1 MKKLLSLGIMLTLVM
16 SLVVGCGGGGDK
28 KDEKI
33 TLRLATQHPTNHMA
47 HKSAEAIKEKIET
60 ESNGRIEVQIYP
72 ANQLG
77 DWTQVFEE
85 IMRGTIDIAHISVPE
100 TFDARITAGFL
111 PYLAKDYDEL
121 KVVFAKD
128 SYLNKQMASFHKDL
142 GIKFLGYYCEGFS
155 GIGVA
160 KPVKDPA
167 KMGAAKDSLVR
178 VPSIDAFK
186 LPTEAL
192 GYRTSTIPYSDTF
205 AAMQTGV
212 VDGWMGGPPNLNYL
226 TFRDVIKHYYQY
238 NLTHECTQYLMNLD
252 KFNSLSEE
260 DQKLIVAAFGEQS
273 EKSIDLAKAEDEK
286 YKKLLKEE
294 GIEVVEFSQEEL
306 DAMAAY
312 VRDNIWP
319 QLTEKYTEELIT
331 GLQDALK

>member
-1 MKKLLSLGIMLTLVM
+1 MKKLLSLGIIFVLVM
-16 SLVVGCGGGGDK
+16 SLVVGCGSDK
-28 KDEKI
+28 DDETI
-33 TLRLATQHPTNHMA
+33 TLRLATQHPVNHMA
-47 HKSAEAIKEKIET
+47 HTSAEAIKDRIET
-60 ESNGRIEVQIYP
+60 ESKGRIQVQIYP

-100 TFDARITAGFL
+100 TFDPRITAGFL

-121 KVVFAKD
+121 KTVFAKD
-128 SYLNKQMASFHKDL
+128 SYLNKQMAKFHEDM
-142 GIKFLGYYCEGFS
+142 GVKFLGYYCEGFS

-160 KPVKDPA
+160 NPVKEPA
-167 KMGAAKDSLVR
+167 KMGADKDSLVR

-192 GYRTSTIPYSDTF
+192 GFRTSTIPYSDTF

-212 VDGWMGGPPNLNYL
+212 VDGWIGGPPNLNYL

-238 NLTHECTQYLMNLD
+238 NLTHECTQYLMNMD
-252 KFNSLSEE
+252 KYKALSEE
-260 DQKLIVAAFGEQS
+260 DQKLIIAAFNEQS

-294 GIEVVEFSQEEL
+294 GIEVVEFSAEEL
-306 DAMAAY
+306 DAMADY
-312 VRDNIWP
+312 VRGNIWP
-319 QLTEKYTEELIT
+319 KLTEKYTEELIK
-331 GLQDALK
+331 GLQNSLK